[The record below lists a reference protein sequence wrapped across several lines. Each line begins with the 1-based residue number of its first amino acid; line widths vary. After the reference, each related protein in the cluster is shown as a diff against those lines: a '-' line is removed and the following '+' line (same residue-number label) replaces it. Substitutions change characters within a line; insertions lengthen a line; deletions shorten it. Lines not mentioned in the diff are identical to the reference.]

1 MSSKAEFW
9 RNAVFA
15 ALGIAAFA
23 ALAGFFGY
31 KWLARD
37 EVNRS
42 YACSIGSWDGVCFAG
57 EAMNMVL
64 SFVFTGIA
72 VFGIVFTVRAVR
84 ARRAADTAEPENNS
98 GGE

>member
-1 MSSKAEFW
+1 M
-9 RNAVFA
+9 VIA

-31 KWLARD
+31 KWLAHD
-37 EVNRS
+37 ELNRS
-42 YACSIGSWDGVCFAG
+42 YACKIGSWDGVCFAG

-64 SFVFTGIA
+64 TFVFTGIT

-84 ARRAADTAEPENNS
+84 ARRAADTAAPENYSS
-98 GGE
+98 GG